1 WVTEIKR
8 YLAPKRFAIL
18 PYTGN
23 CTIESREAFWHIFEN
38 NVKGTPTIIIAT
50 YPAIKSDLEC
60 AFQVPSERMGVDYP
74 NLPRRRTRLS
84 NFTLFHPE
92 RKYAILAIDEV
103 HMARKPGK
111 AHCACTELR
120 KMAHMTVGLTATP
133 IITDPRDLG
142 YIGHVLG
149 FTQFQGNAMEEK
161 RKEYFRIKNK
171 EARDTK
177 AAKDRM
183 VRIIQGKDV
192 KDILDSLQS
201 LYRWIDM
208 QREALVN
215 VMIRRDRN
223 STDANGKP
231 IQDLPPLVNVDVLLT
246 LRPDEM
252 EIQRL
257 LAEELRQQNVPLN
270 GKNLHSF
277 YLGIRKALLHK
288 KLGEVP
294 PYVFPANLREV
305 RYQDDPSTKIDALI
319 ALLKYHQGKSCA
331 QPAQFNGN
339 TLVEPP

>member
-1 WVTEIKR
+1 
-8 YLAPKRFAIL
+8 
-18 PYTGN
+18 
-23 CTIESREAFWHIFEN
+23 
-38 NVKGTPTIIIAT
+38 
-50 YPAIKSDLEC
+50 
-60 AFQVPSERMGVDYP
+60 
-74 NLPRRRTRLS
+74 
-84 NFTLFHPE
+84 
-92 RKYAILAIDEV
+92 
-103 HMARKPGK
+103 
-111 AHCACTELR
+111 
-120 KMAHMTVGLTATP
+120 
-133 IITDPRDLG
+133 
-142 YIGHVLG
+142 
-149 FTQFQGNAMEEK
+149 
-161 RKEYFRIKNK
+161 
-171 EARDTK
+171 
-177 AAKDRM
+177 
-183 VRIIQGKDV
+183 
-192 KDILDSLQS
+192 DSLQS

-223 STDANGKP
+223 SLDASGKP

-270 GKNLHSF
+270 GKNLHVSLFRSDFSF

-339 TLVEPP
+339 TLVEPPYDEKWPRIKPDTVDKALVYLSFPSSNFIVKKALEEAGIAYLENNSKMTAPARHQALNEFENGNVQVLLVSNVGTVGLNIAFANIVICVDSLWSAQEREQLLGRIHRLGQTKACIAYSLVAKHTSDTYIVSMSDDK